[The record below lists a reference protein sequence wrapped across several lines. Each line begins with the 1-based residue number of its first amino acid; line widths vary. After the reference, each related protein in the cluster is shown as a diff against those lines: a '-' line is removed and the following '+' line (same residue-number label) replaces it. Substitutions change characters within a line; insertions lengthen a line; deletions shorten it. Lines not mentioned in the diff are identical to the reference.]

1 MTGFEV
7 KAALAALVIALG
19 ITAPLPDFFGGVM
32 VAIGAAY
39 GVMIVSEPANRLS
52 VWSTIFLAIIAAVFI
67 AIVHKHLPYISDMPL
82 QAAMGA
88 GGGLSKFLTEATIG
102 FGKSAKE
109 RISDIPN
116 KLKLPGEK

>member
-19 ITAPLPDFFGGVM
+19 ITAPLPDFFGGM
-32 VAIGAAY
+32 VIAIGAAY

-52 VWSTIFLAIIAAVFI
+52 VWSTIFLAMVAAVFL
-67 AIVHKHLPYISDMPL
+67 AIIHKHVPYVSSLPL

-88 GGGLSKFLTEATIG
+88 AGGLSKFLTEATIG
-102 FGKSAKE
+102 FGKSAKD

>member
-19 ITAPLPDFFGGVM
+19 ITVPLPDFFGGIM

-39 GVMIVSEPANRLS
+39 GVMIVSEPTSRLN
-52 VWSTIFLAIIAAVFI
+52 VWSTIFLAIIAAVFV
-67 AIVHKHLPYISDMPL
+67 AIIHKHLPYLDRVPL
-82 QAAMGA
+82 QAVMGGA
-88 GGGLSKFLTEATIG
+88 GGLSKFLTEATIG
-102 FGKSAKE
+102 FGKSAKD

-116 KLKLPGEK
+116 KFKLPGEK